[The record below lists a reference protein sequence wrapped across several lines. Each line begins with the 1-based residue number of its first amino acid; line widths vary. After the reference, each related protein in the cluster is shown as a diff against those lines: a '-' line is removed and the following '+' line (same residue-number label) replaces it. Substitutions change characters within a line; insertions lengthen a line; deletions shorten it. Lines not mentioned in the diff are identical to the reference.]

1 MQQGKSEKTI
11 SIQQFLFLFFG
22 VFFFFFSVY
31 LPGHERLTLEGCECK
46 QTSGEAE
53 PADLHQG
60 DAVEEDAVR
69 QHEGDVGPAHTG
81 PHGQQPVHHV
91 DQ

>member
-1 MQQGKSEKTI
+1 MKKLFQYNSV
-11 SIQQFLFLFFG
+11 FLFFG
-22 VFFFFFSVY
+22 LFFFFSVY
-31 LPGHERLTLEGCECK
+31 LPGHERLTLEGRECK

-91 DQ
+91 DQRPVL